1 MSLGLMVSQSVV
13 SKNKLSKNIG
23 DIKNFAVLIASC
35 NEEIR

>member
-1 MSLGLMVSQSVV
+1 MPVGGMVSQSVV

-35 NEEIR
+35 NGEIR